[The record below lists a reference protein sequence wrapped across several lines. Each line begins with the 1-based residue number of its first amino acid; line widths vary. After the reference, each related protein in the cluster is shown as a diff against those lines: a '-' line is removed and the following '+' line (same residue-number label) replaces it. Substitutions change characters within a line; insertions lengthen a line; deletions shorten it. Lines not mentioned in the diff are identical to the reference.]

1 MKKIILFTIS
11 FLLISLIQLNAQES
25 TNYCG
30 LEKIKNIKE
39 IRITKR
45 DFDNPQEKSP
55 ISLNETQ
62 KQEFLDKIKISRQ
75 EKYIKVLLK
84 YEVSVSYDT
93 DEKETFYMTGR
104 IIKKQDGTTYKLDNS
119 MTLFLDLLFSEKDS
133 SKKYKERIIETSK
146 RRIHVYQANYS
157 RKDLIHIEGVTS
169 SANPEGVY
177 DLTWEIG
184 QELINAQDNFSKK
197 KDFTQKEK
205 IMQSYSENYFFDKIE
220 DLVLQKEKDGDFCCR
235 ITKPHVCD
243 DDSVYIYVVDEV
255 SFERVK
261 PTILLIAKKFL
272 AILKTV
278 RDYTEKEYPE
288 LGYDVGLVCME
299 DDTHFYI
306 DMWEEAVN
314 NQFDVCF
321 SCKDG
326 VITFENFNRSVEV
339 GIVVE

>member
-1 MKKIILFTIS
+1 
-11 FLLISLIQLNAQES
+11 
-25 TNYCG
+25 
-30 LEKIKNIKE
+30 
-39 IRITKR
+39 
-45 DFDNPQEKSP
+45 
-55 ISLNETQ
+55 
-62 KQEFLDKIKISRQ
+62 
-75 EKYIKVLLK
+75 
-84 YEVSVSYDT
+84 
-93 DEKETFYMTGR
+93 
-104 IIKKQDGTTYKLDNS
+104 
-119 MTLFLDLLFSEKDS
+119 
-133 SKKYKERIIETSK
+133 
-146 RRIHVYQANYS
+146 
-157 RKDLIHIEGVTS
+157 
-169 SANPEGVY
+169 
-177 DLTWEIG
+177 
-184 QELINAQDNFSKK
+184 
-197 KDFTQKEK
+197 
-205 IMQSYSENYFFDKIE
+205 MQSYSENYFFDKIE

-243 DDSVYIYVVDEV
+243 DNSVYIYVVDEV